1 MVYLEMA
8 LDVRNQFVSFLETAI
23 RSKKLTAI
31 QLKEAYE
38 MTGKIATIYGH
49 AFLEQYDS
57 AHLATIFSI
66 NELIASLTYSSF
78 PLDEEEV
85 ELYDNTLSHFEE
97 VASQLKELNDYEGY
111 SEYPF
116 EEDILDIN
124 EIKEECRNY
133 LLEENITAYNNS
145 LRKLI
150 TFGEQMYRY
159 ALIEEEYQ
167 DGDDDEN
174 AYALFETKKEADED
188 LEYYYNCYN
197 ELLIDGDYNK
207 EMLLNMIDNIE

>member
-66 NELIASLTYSSF
+66 NELIASLTY
-78 PLDEEEV
+78 
-85 ELYDNTLSHFEE
+85 
-97 VASQLKELNDYEGY
+97 
-111 SEYPF
+111 
-116 EEDILDIN
+116 
-124 EIKEECRNY
+124 
-133 LLEENITAYNNS
+133 
-145 LRKLI
+145 
-150 TFGEQMYRY
+150 
-159 ALIEEEYQ
+159 
-167 DGDDDEN
+167 
-174 AYALFETKKEADED
+174 
-188 LEYYYNCYN
+188 
-197 ELLIDGDYNK
+197 
-207 EMLLNMIDNIE
+207 

>member
-1 MVYLEMA
+1 M
-8 LDVRNQFVSFLETAI
+8 
-23 RSKKLTAI
+23 
-31 QLKEAYE
+31 
-38 MTGKIATIYGH
+38 
-49 AFLEQYDS
+49 
-57 AHLATIFSI
+57 
-66 NELIASLTYSSF
+66 TYSSF

-207 EMLLNMIDNIE
+207 ELLLNMIDNIE

>member
-1 MVYLEMA
+1 
-8 LDVRNQFVSFLETAI
+8 
-23 RSKKLTAI
+23 
-31 QLKEAYE
+31 
-38 MTGKIATIYGH
+38 
-49 AFLEQYDS
+49 
-57 AHLATIFSI
+57 
-66 NELIASLTYSSF
+66 
-78 PLDEEEV
+78 
-85 ELYDNTLSHFEE
+85 
-97 VASQLKELNDYEGY
+97 
-111 SEYPF
+111 
-116 EEDILDIN
+116 
-124 EIKEECRNY
+124 
-133 LLEENITAYNNS
+133 LEENITAYNNS

-207 EMLLNMIDNIE
+207 ELLLNMIDNIE